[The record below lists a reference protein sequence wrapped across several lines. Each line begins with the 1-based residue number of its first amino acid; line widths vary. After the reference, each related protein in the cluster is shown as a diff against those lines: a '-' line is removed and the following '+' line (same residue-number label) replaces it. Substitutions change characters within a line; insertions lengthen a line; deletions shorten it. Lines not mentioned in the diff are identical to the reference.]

1 MRGIFDDDIFDISG
15 DGEVDFLEKVL
26 AYDILMEDDEE
37 EDSFDSDY
45 DSDYDD
51 E

>member
-1 MRGIFDDDIFDISG
+1 MSGIFDDDIFDLNG
-15 DGEVDFLEKVL
+15 DGEVDFFEQAL
-26 AYDILMEDDEE
+26 AYNILMEDDEE